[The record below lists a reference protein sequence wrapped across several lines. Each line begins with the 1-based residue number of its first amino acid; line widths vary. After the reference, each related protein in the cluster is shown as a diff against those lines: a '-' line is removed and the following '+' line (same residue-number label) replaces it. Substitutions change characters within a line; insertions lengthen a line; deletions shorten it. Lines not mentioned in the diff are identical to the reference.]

1 MVEALNG
8 AAHAKTA
15 FWSLEA
21 SIILYDPNLSW
32 EMPQVEQARQ
42 GFH

>member
-15 FWSLEA
+15 FWPLEIN
-21 SIILYDPNLSW
+21 IILYGINLSSTSLLLSIS
-32 EMPQVEQARQ
+32 
-42 GFH
+42 